1 MIELND
7 DKTEKLEEK
16 IGEGRRCSEVYS
28 CTEDF
33 SYFLTL
39 ALSFAN

>member
-1 MIELND
+1 MFELND
-7 DKTEKLEEK
+7 DKTEKLEELSRQR
-16 IGEGRRCSEVYS
+16 RRCSEVYS

-39 ALSFAN
+39 TLPFVN

>member
-1 MIELND
+1 MIELNHE
-7 DKTEKLEEK
+7 KTGKLEEK
-16 IGEGRRCSEVYS
+16 IEKRRRCSEVYS

-39 ALSFAN
+39 ELHFAN